1 LNRPVD
7 QASAPVFAGNAPQV
21 IYSMQMVD
29 LSSGVIYRNLQVRA
43 CALTDVNCSNPLTNM
58 LSVNEQGRVDVPL
71 FQNFTG
77 YLEITSDELVPQLF
91 YVNAPLQPRT
101 APDFPLAM
109 VSLSSLGPLLQLLG
123 NVGPDTGIIGI
134 RIFDCQGVTATGVSL
149 SSDKDDARPWYF
161 VDGLPSSMQAETGR
175 EGLAGFIDVPPGLTV
190 VRAEG
195 PDGTDLGLQ
204 SMVVRPGWMSSMYVR
219 PPGVQTFAP

>member
-1 LNRPVD
+1 
-7 QASAPVFAGNAPQV
+7 
-21 IYSMQMVD
+21 MQMVD

-43 CALTDVNCSNPLTNM
+43 CALTDVNCTNPLTNM

-91 YVNAPLQPRT
+91 YVNAPLQPR
-101 APDFPLAM
+101 AEPDFPLAM
-109 VSLSSLGPLLQLLG
+109 VSLASLGPLLQLLG
-123 NVGPDTGIIGI
+123 EVEPNTGIIGI
-134 RIFDCQGVTATGVSL
+134 RVFDCQGATANGVSL
-149 SSDKDDARPWYF
+149 SSNSDQARPWYF
-161 VDGLPSSMQAETGR
+161 VDGLPSSTQQETGR
-175 EGLAGFIDVPPGLTV
+175 EGLAGFINVPPGLNV

-195 PDGTDLGLQ
+195 ADGTDLGPQ
-204 SMVVRPGWMSSMYVR
+204 SMVVRPGWMSSMYIR